1 MSAFAASDAT
11 ISIDGNKTMTTA
23 FILIA
28 LALIMI
34 YAGPTLLFICVG
46 YADYMLER
54 RRHLVALRHAVKRRS
69 DEF

>member
-1 MSAFAASDAT
+1 MSAFAASVAT

>member
-1 MSAFAASDAT
+1 
-11 ISIDGNKTMTTA
+11 MTTA

-46 YADYMLER
+46 CADYMLER

>member
-1 MSAFAASDAT
+1 
-11 ISIDGNKTMTTA
+11 MTTA